1 MIKYVRPLGRGRVG
15 RYHNSMTERYRPQQE
30 HNDTWTVIDA
40 QTERAAEMGS
50 RTIVGMNQ
58 QDAEELAE
66 LLNKLEAQ
74 KQGMDTEADR

>member
-1 MIKYVRPLGRGRVG
+1 
-15 RYHNSMTERYRPQQE
+15 MTQRYRPKRE

-58 QDAEELAE
+58 QDANELAE
-66 LLNKLEAQ
+66 LLNKLDAHINKEPNLKWAAEAATSASRCNQ
-74 KQGMDTEADR
+74 PPSQY

>member
-1 MIKYVRPLGRGRVG
+1 MIKYGRPLGRRRGG
-15 RYHNSMTERYRPQQE
+15 RYHNCMTQRYRLQQG

-58 QDAEELAE
+58 QDAKELAE

-74 KQGMDTEADR
+74 KQRMESETGG

>member
-1 MIKYVRPLGRGRVG
+1 
-15 RYHNSMTERYRPQQE
+15 MTQRYRPKRE

-58 QDAEELAE
+58 QDANELAE

-74 KQGMDTEADR
+74 KQRTESEVGR